1 MNPVRLKNAL
11 LNDIRFQLRY
21 GFYLLYLVVT
31 LIYLGLLFALPVA
44 WRPVAAVIVVF
55 SDPAALG
62 LFFMGAIVLFE
73 KSERT
78 LESVFISPMTID
90 EYITAKVLSL
100 SLISTVVGL
109 VLLAVAIPGSLQLL
123 PVITG
128 LLTGSVLFSLAGL
141 LVASRVSSL
150 NQFMF
155 GVIPL
160 STFIALP
167 ALLHLFGVGR
177 GWTFWHPG
185 ASLIHLLTLGVS
197 PEWIGLGD
205 MMLPLLVMLVWTGL
219 FWKLT
224 TLQVGIMVT
233 RLGGVQL

>member
-1 MNPVRLKNAL
+1 MNPTRLKHAI
-11 LNDIRFQLRY
+11 LNDIRFQRRY

-31 LIYLGLLFALPVA
+31 LIYLGLLFALPAA

-90 EYITAKVLSL
+90 EYVTAKVLSL
-100 SLISTVVGL
+100 AVISTLVGL
-109 VLLAVAIPGSLQLL
+109 VLLAITLPGRLQPL
-123 PVITG
+123 PLVIG
-128 LLTGSVLFSLAGL
+128 LLAGSVLFSLAGL

-160 STFIALP
+160 STFIAVP
-167 ALLHLFGVGR
+167 AMLHLFDVGR

-185 ASLIHLLTLGVS
+185 AALIQLLTLGAS
-197 PEWIGLGD
+197 PEWMGFGAML
-205 MMLPLLVMLVWTGL
+205 LPLVVLLFWAGL

-224 TLQVGIMVT
+224 TLQVGVMVT

>member
-1 MNPVRLKNAL
+1 MNPTRLKYAI
-11 LNDIRFQLRY
+11 LNDIRFQRRY
-21 GFYLLYLVVT
+21 GFHLLYLVVT
-31 LIYLGLLFALPVA
+31 LVYLGLLFALPA
-44 WRPVAAVIVVF
+44 TWRPVAAVIVVF

-73 KSERT
+73 KSVQT
-78 LESVFISPMTID
+78 LESVFISPMTIG

-109 VLLAVAIPGSLQLL
+109 VLLAVSIPGRLHPL
-123 PVITG
+123 PLMFG
-128 LLTGSVLFSLAGL
+128 LITGSVLFSLAGL
-141 LVASRVSSL
+141 LIASRVSSL

-160 STFIALP
+160 STFIAVP
-167 ALLHLFGVGR
+167 AILHLFNVGR
-177 GWTFWHPG
+177 GWVFWHPG
-185 ASLIHLLTLGVS
+185 AALIQLLTLGTS
-197 PEWIGLGD
+197 TEWTGLGE
-205 MMLPLLVMLVWTGL
+205 MMLPLGVLLLWTVF

>member
-1 MNPVRLKNAL
+1 MNPTRLKKAL
-11 LNDIRFQLRY
+11 INDIRFQVRY

-31 LIYLGLLFALPVA
+31 LIYLSLLFALPMA

-109 VLLAVAIPGSLQLL
+109 VLLAVVIPGSLQLL
-123 PVITG
+123 PLIIG
-128 LLTGSVLFSLAGL
+128 LFTGSVLFSLAGL
-141 LVASRVSSL
+141 LIASRVNSL

-167 ALLHLFGVGR
+167 ALLHVFGVGR
-177 GWTFWHPG
+177 GWKLWHPG
-185 ASLIHLLTLGVS
+185 ASLIHLLTLGAS
-197 PEWIGLGD
+197 PEWMGFGEVI
-205 MMLPLLVMLVWTGL
+205 LPMVVMLVWTGL